1 MERGGSDIAAC
12 SSAAERA
19 AGMSGDTGA
28 PRPGA
33 GRPLPGGP
41 RGPTTGRGTAPG
53 TAVPPPCARHPG
65 RRPTGRESRA
75 DLAAAGHP
83 HTGTPAVPAALPAR
97 RADAG
102 ALAAAFGVDFLSWDE
117 GDPQRRGRALA
128 SYAVPPVV
136 EEQLAGTGWPG
147 SGRQRGELALP
158 GAVIALSEDRLLV
171 HVRVRV
177 TPFRRLTRTPACVR
191 HSTDVLPF
199 PAAAPAPTDPGWVG
213 LDSYWY
219 ELLVP
224 MREVADQWR
233 VDIGAVIVGAAAA
246 AGCRGA
252 GWFHRDR
259 AIPRL
264 PPRPTRRGAVGEPT
278 AGPRRRDSWADVAP
292 WQSAAP
298 ATTGTTL
305 RRSRCR

>member
-1 MERGGSDIAAC
+1 MTGDTSVPRPWRRPPASR
-12 SSAAERA
+12 RA
-19 AGMSGDTGA
+19 ARARPRLVEPPSPPPPA
-28 PRPGA
+28 PPHVRPA
-33 GRPLPGGP
+33 
-41 RGPTTGRGTAPG
+41 TAPG
-53 TAVPPPCARHPG
+53 PG
-65 RRPTGRESRA
+65 
-75 DLAAAGHP
+75 
-83 HTGTPAVPAALPAR
+83 TGTDRRQAPADPAVPAALPAK

-128 SYAVPPVV
+128 PYAVPPVL

-147 SGRQRGELALP
+147 RGRQRGEFALP

-191 HSTDVLPF
+191 HSMDVLPY

-224 MREVADQWR
+224 VREVAEQWR
-233 VDIGAVIVGAAAA
+233 VDIGAVIAV
-246 AGCRGA
+246 
-252 GWFHRDR
+252 
-259 AIPRL
+259 PPL
-264 PPRPTRRGAVGEPT
+264 PLGVRNGVVPP
-278 AGPRRRDSWADVAP
+278 
-292 WQSAAP
+292 
-298 ATTGTTL
+298 
-305 RRSRCR
+305 

>member
-1 MERGGSDIAAC
+1 
-12 SSAAERA
+12 
-19 AGMSGDTGA
+19 MSGDTGV
-28 PRPGA
+28 PRPWR
-33 GRPLPGGP
+33 RPPAS
-41 RGPTTGRGTAPG
+41 RRA
-53 TAVPPPCARHPG
+53 G
-65 RRPTGRESRA
+65 RRPRVGEPPPAPPVPPHLRPAPGPTADRA
-75 DLAAAGHP
+75 RVPGDLAAAGHP

-128 SYAVPPVV
+128 SYAMPPVV
-136 EEQLAGTGWPG
+136 EEQLAATGWSG

-158 GAVIALSEDRLLV
+158 GAVIALSDDRLLV

-177 TPFRRLTRTPACVR
+177 TPFRRLTRTPACAR

-224 MREVADQWR
+224 VREVVDQWR
-233 VDIGAVIVGAAAA
+233 VDIGAVIVV
-246 AGCRGA
+246 
-252 GWFHRDR
+252 
-259 AIPRL
+259 PPL
-264 PPRPTRRGAVGEPT
+264 PPGVRGGVVP
-278 AGPRRRDSWADVAP
+278 P
-292 WQSAAP
+292 
-298 ATTGTTL
+298 
-305 RRSRCR
+305 

>member
-1 MERGGSDIAAC
+1 
-12 SSAAERA
+12 
-19 AGMSGDTGA
+19 MSGDTGA
-28 PRPGA
+28 PRPWR
-33 GRPLPGGP
+33 RPPASRRPARRP
-41 RGPTTGRGTAPG
+41 RVGEPPPAPPVPPHLRSAPGPTADRARIPG
-53 TAVPPPCARHPG
+53 
-65 RRPTGRESRA
+65 

-128 SYAVPPVV
+128 SYAMPPVV
-136 EEQLAGTGWPG
+136 EEQLAGTGWSG

-158 GAVIALSEDRLLV
+158 GAVVALSDDRLLV

-177 TPFRRLTRTPACVR
+177 TPFRRLTRTPACAR

-224 MREVADQWR
+224 MREVVDQWR
-233 VDIGAVIVGAAAA
+233 VDIGAVIVV
-246 AGCRGA
+246 
-252 GWFHRDR
+252 
-259 AIPRL
+259 PPL
-264 PPRPTRRGAVGEPT
+264 PPGVRGGVVP
-278 AGPRRRDSWADVAP
+278 P
-292 WQSAAP
+292 
-298 ATTGTTL
+298 
-305 RRSRCR
+305 